1 MQKKTYIGVIGAGSF
16 GTAVAQLLAE
26 NEDVMVYTRS
36 GDLKEVL
43 ENNREYRG
51 WKMNP
56 RVSATQSLQE
66 LAENCY
72 IIFPVVP
79 SSGFRAMMQ
88 NLAPYLRPDHILIHG
103 TKGLDVQL
111 KEGETLASVEKL
123 SRAQVRTMAEVIQ
136 EESVVKKIGCIAG
149 PNLAKE
155 IQAGFPAAT
164 VIASRFDEVITE
176 GTEALNSEKFR
187 VYKNH
192 DLLGVELCGVLKN
205 IMAIASGM
213 VSGLGYGENTRALL
227 IARGVA
233 EMALFGQKLGATP
246 LAFLG
251 LAGIGDLVATCA
263 SPHSRNFTVGYRLAK
278 GETLAEI
285 MGSMTEVAEGVKTV
299 QIATKVSEYYNMRE
313 PIITRTLNRILFED
327 MSVVDGVKSLMKYRL
342 MDDVEFL

>member
-1 MQKKTYIGVIGAGSF
+1 MQKKIYIGVIGAGSF

-36 GDLKEVL
+36 GDFKEVL

-56 RVSATQSLQE
+56 RISATQSLQE
-66 LAENCY
+66 LAESCY

-111 KEGETLASVEKL
+111 KEGETLASIEKL

-327 MSVVDGVKSLMKYRL
+327 MSVIDGVKSLMKYRL